1 MIKYIV
7 TITKRT
13 GRYWARKLKLNQE
26 NIKLIENI
34 SHAKGIIDF
43 TNENTLILLGE
54 KYEYPEAQN
63 VSRVAKDKFYEVL
76 KIVKRRISINT
87 RANQLYLERNK
98 Q

>member
-1 MIKYIV
+1 MIKYII

-13 GRYWARKLKLNQE
+13 GRYWTRKLELNQK

-34 SHAKGIIDF
+34 SHAKGINF
-43 TNENTLILLGE
+43 TKENTLILLGE

-63 VSRVAKDKFYEVL
+63 VSRVAKDEFYKVL
-76 KIVKRRISINT
+76 EIVKRRISINT
-87 RANQLYLERNK
+87 RAEQLYLERNK